1 MSQQPSA
8 HALPDAAP
16 TLVAMLAV
24 ALPMLIA
31 GSVSPTSTFFNQ
43 LVAYAGCGLW
53 LMLWARQVAGTT
65 SVRIGPSA
73 PWWLGALLLLALSYV
88 VSDAPHGQRLV
99 PLGCVLLGA
108 ALLAAS
114 AACGQD
120 GDESMWAEP
129 LQRALLVGALLS
141 VVVALVQVF
150 VPAMADGVLIAAS
163 TTPGRAI
170 GNMRQPNQ
178 LSTLLLWGCAAAV
191 WLGVARRW
199 RVGVLAALLALLV
212 FAVVL
217 TASRT
222 GLVGVM
228 LLAAWGMVD
237 RRLPGRVRA
246 LLIACVGLYALGW
259 WGIEQWSAATGA
271 SFYGNDQV
279 AKTLHGDASSSR
291 GRIWANTLAMIAEQP
306 WRGVGTGAY
315 NFDWSMGVFPDRPV
329 AFFDHSHNLQLQLAV
344 ESGIPF
350 TVVVLGLMCWALW
363 RGRLALISNDARR
376 ALGARTALFMLTL
389 VAVHSQLEYPLWYT
403 YFLLPTCLLAGWYA
417 GLAGAEARAR
427 AEARD
432 QSLFARLR
440 EASAPAPAPTR
451 ASHVVASTA
460 RPADP
465 TGQGAGSRGRAGIG
479 ATTVGWLTTRVVAP
493 IGTLLGA
500 GALLT
505 SLWALGEYWTVAVVF
520 EPGLAFGD
528 AGSLEGRIALAKR
541 SVLFGHHAD
550 YAEVTMAD
558 HPEELLGQFDRPLY
572 HLLDT
577 RLMTAYAKALA
588 GAGHLPEAVHV
599 AARLREF
606 RNPASDSF
614 FEPCETGAHPL
625 PFQCSPD
632 PRLSVAQIRAMQKR

>member
-1 MSQQPSA
+1 MTQPSPA
-8 HALPDAAP
+8 QVVHPAGP

-43 LVAYAGCGLW
+43 LIAYAGCGLW
-53 LMLWARQVAGTT
+53 LLLWARHAAEAPAL
-65 SVRIGPSA
+65 RIGPAA
-73 PWWLGALLLLALSYV
+73 PWWLGAMVLLALSYL
-88 VSDAPHGQRLV
+88 VSEAPIGQRLV
-99 PLGCVLLGA
+99 PLGCVLLGG
-108 ALLAAS
+108 ALLVAS
-114 AACGQD
+114 AASSTG
-120 GDESMWAEP
+120 GDDAVWAEP

-150 VPAMADGVLIAAS
+150 APDIADGVLIAAS

-191 WLGVARRW
+191 WLAVARRW
-199 RVGVLAALLALLV
+199 SLGLLAGLLAALV

-222 GLVGVM
+222 GLVGVV
-228 LLAAWGMVD
+228 LLAAWGVVD
-237 RRLPGRVRA
+237 RRLPGRVRL
-246 LLIACVGLYALGW
+246 LLIACVGLYAVGW
-259 WGIEQWSAATGA
+259 FGVEQWSASTGA

-291 GRIWANTLAMIAEQP
+291 GRIWANTLSMIAAQP

-315 NFDWSMGVFPDRPV
+315 NYEWSMGVFPDRPV
-329 AFFDHSHNLQLQLAV
+329 AFFDHSHNLELQLAV

-350 TVVVLGLMCWALW
+350 TVVVLGLMLWALW
-363 RGRLALISNDARR
+363 CGRAALTSGDTRR
-376 ALGARTALFMLTL
+376 ALGARTALFMLVL

-417 GLAGAEARAR
+417 GLAGAEAQAQ
-427 AEARD
+427 AAARD
-432 QSLFARLR
+432 EALFASLR
-440 EASAPAPAPTR
+440 HSSAEPAEPAAPGK
-451 ASHVVASTA
+451 VA
-460 RPADP
+460 
-465 TGQGAGSRGRAGIG
+465 TGSGQPGDKAAAAGAPRN
-479 ATTVGWLTTRVVAP
+479 RVFAPVA
-493 IGTLLGA
+493 TLLGG
-500 GALLT
+500 GALLG
-505 SLWALGEYWTVAVVF
+505 SLWALGDYWSVAVVF
-520 EPGLAFGD
+520 EPSLAIGD
-528 AGSLEGRIALAKR
+528 AGSLEGRIARAKR

-550 YAEVTMAD
+550 YAEVTMAER
-558 HPEELLGQFDRPLY
+558 PEEVLAQFDRPLY

-588 GAGHLPEAVHV
+588 GAGHLPEAAHV

-606 RNPASDSF
+606 HNPASEEF

-632 PRLSVAQIRAMQKR
+632 SRLSIAEMRAMQKR